1 MQAGG
6 LAADALNFPALFG
19 KLYHELIAFVTLN
32 LDDAILA
39 GSPAAETLLELF
51 SVGDER
57 IPFERNAGHNRHA
70 ATLAPLRLTSYS
82 DDAIV
87 WEIPS
92 RLDGHRG
99 SLPRVIAN
107 LLARRLL
114 LLAAP
119 LGRIDDFAH
128 DLSVHAAESGSNG
141 VPALH

>member
-6 LAADALNFPALFG
+6 LAADALDFPALFR
-19 KLYHELIAFVTLN
+19 KLGHELIALVTLN

-39 GSPAAETLLELF
+39 GSPAAKPLLELF

-57 IPFERNAGHNRHA
+57 IPFERNAGHYRHA
-70 ATLAPLRLTSYS
+70 ATFAPLRLTSNA

-87 WEIPS
+87 WEIPCW
-92 RLDGHRG
+92 LDSHRRR
-99 SLPRVIAN
+99 LPRVTAN

-119 LGRIDDFAH
+119 LG
-128 DLSVHAAESGSNG
+128 
-141 VPALH
+141 

>member
-6 LAADALNFPALFG
+6 LAADALDFPALFG
-19 KLYHELIAFVTLN
+19 KLRHELIAFVTLN
-32 LDDAILA
+32 LDDAIFA
-39 GSPAAETLLELF
+39 GSPAAKALLELL

-70 ATLAPLRLTSYS
+70 AALSPLRLTSNA

-87 WEIPS
+87 WEIPCW
-92 RLDGHRG
+92 LDSHGR
-99 SLPRVIAN
+99 SLARVTAN

-119 LGRIDDFAH
+119 L
-128 DLSVHAAESGSNG
+128 S
-141 VPALH
+141 